1 MINEIETFLI
11 ENLQVIFDSMGW
23 FGVVGLLLFENAT
36 GIIPSEIIMG
46 LAGWMLLAAHD
57 APFYTIFI
65 GGAIAALASTGGASI
80 MYWAA
85 KLGGR
90 PVVERMARWFRFD
103 VKHIE
108 RAENQFQRWG
118 EGFVLFGRMIPV
130 VRTLINIPAGLA
142 RMPYEKFALY
152 TLIGSY
158 IWCTLLVGA
167 GYLLGHEWWRIS
179 GIVKQTAPWVLLVGV
194 IIWFAVYLQQRV
206 RQPKR
211 QLSS

>member
-11 ENLQVIFDSMGW
+11 ENLQIIFDSIGW
-23 FGVVGLLLFENAT
+23 FGVVALLLFENAT

-85 KLGGR
+85 RLGGR
-90 PVVERMARWFRFD
+90 LIVDRMARWFRFEAQY
-103 VKHIE
+103 IE

-118 EGFVLFGRMIPV
+118 EGFVLFGRMIPI

-142 RMPYEKFALY
+142 RMPYGKFALY

-179 GIVKQTAPWVLLVGV
+179 GIVKQTAPWALLVGM
-194 IIWFAVYLQQRV
+194 IIWIAVIFYQRS
-206 RQPKR
+206 RRPKP

>member
-1 MINEIETFLI
+1 MITQIETFLI
-11 ENLQVIFDSMGW
+11 DNLQLNFDSIGW
-23 FGVVGLLLFENAT
+23 FGEVALLLFENAT

-57 APFYTIFI
+57 ASFYSIFI
-65 GGAIAALASTGGASI
+65 GGAIAALASTGGANI

-90 PVVERMARWFRFD
+90 LVVDKMARWFRFD
-103 VKHIE
+103 TQHIE
-108 RAENQFQRWG
+108 RAENLFQRWG
-118 EGFVLFGRMIPV
+118 EGFVLFGRMVPI

-142 RMPYEKFALY
+142 RMPFGKFALY

-158 IWCTLLVGA
+158 IWCTLLVGG

-179 GIVKQTAPWVLLVGV
+179 GIVKQVAPWALLVGIIVWVSV
-194 IIWFAVYLQQRV
+194 IFYQRS
-206 RQPKR
+206 RRPKP
-211 QLSS
+211 QFSS

>member
-1 MINEIETFLI
+1 MINEIERFVI
-11 ENLQVIFDSMGW
+11 ENLQTIFDSIGW
-23 FGVVGLLLFENAT
+23 FGVVGLLIFENAT

-57 APFYTIFI
+57 APFYTIFV
-65 GGAIAALASTGGASI
+65 GGAIAALASTAGASI

-90 PVVERMARWFRFD
+90 LVVDRMARWFRID
-103 VKHIE
+103 RQHIE
-108 RAENQFQRWG
+108 QAENQFQRWG

-142 RMPYEKFALY
+142 RMPYGKFALY

-167 GYLLGHEWWRIS
+167 GYLLGHEWRQIS
-179 GIVKQTAPWVLLVGV
+179 GIVKQTAPWLLLAGI
-194 IIWFAVYLQQRV
+194 IIWIIINFQQRS
-206 RQPKR
+206 RQSKH
-211 QLSS
+211 QLSN

>member
-1 MINEIETFLI
+1 MINQIETFLI
-11 ENLQVIFDSMGW
+11 ENLQAIFDRIGW
-23 FGVVGLLLFENAT
+23 LGVVGLLVFENAT

-46 LAGWMLLAAHD
+46 LAGWMLLAAHN
-57 APFYTIFI
+57 APFYTIFV

-85 KLGGR
+85 NLGGR
-90 PVVERMARWFRFD
+90 LVVDRMARWFRID
-103 VKHIE
+103 MRHIE

-118 EGFVLFGRMIPV
+118 EGFVLFGRMIPI

-142 RMPYEKFALY
+142 RMPYGKFALY

-179 GIVKQTAPWVLLVGV
+179 GIVKQTAPWLLLVGI
-194 IIWFAVYLQQRV
+194 IIWVTVNFQQRS
-206 RQPKR
+206 RRAKR